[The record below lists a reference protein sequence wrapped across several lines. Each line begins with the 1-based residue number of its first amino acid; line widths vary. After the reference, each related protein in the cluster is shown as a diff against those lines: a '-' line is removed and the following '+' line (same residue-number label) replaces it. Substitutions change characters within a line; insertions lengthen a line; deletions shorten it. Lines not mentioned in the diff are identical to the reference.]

1 MVEGR
6 FFAEPHGDAVMGS
19 LLGLTGELL
28 VLAARQRRIEA
39 AIGAGVDGQAS
50 PPDLAAPLD
59 PDERAWVAQRADELV
74 AAWLGP
80 FLAPAATDP
89 PGARNAA

>member
-1 MVEGR
+1 MAESG
-6 FFAEPHGDAVMGS
+6 FFSEPLGDAVMGS

-39 AIGAGVDGQAS
+39 AIDAGVDGRAT
-50 PPDLAAPLD
+50 PPDLTAPLE
-59 PDERAWVAQRADELV
+59 PDERAWVAHRADELV

-80 FLAPAATDP
+80 FRRTAAGPPA
-89 PGARNAA
+89 GAQHAA